1 MDESGKLQILISRK
15 KYIFYL
21 YIFILIILNKY
32 LFITVN
38 SPRTLSNFIKYL
50 RPKSWITKEPIGK
63 FDIFIHFK
71 MHEL

>member
-15 KYIFYL
+15 KYIFRYTIYL
-21 YIFILIILNKY
+21 VILDKY

-63 FDIFIHFK
+63 FDIFIHFNA
-71 MHEL
+71 